1 MSQKLSIIIASAII
15 GAVIGIN
22 VYITQKVIS
31 YVNGQAMAVKI
42 EQAERE
48 LYRLQE
54 ESHFLY
60 QVCRDQSYERGE
72 SAKECF
78 KIAIYGKEI

>member
-1 MSQKLSIIIASAII
+1 MNQKLSIIIASA
-15 GAVIGIN
+15 VIGSVIVVN
-22 VYITQKVIS
+22 VYVVHKVIA
-31 YVNGQAMAVKI
+31 YVNWQAMDAKI

-48 LYRLQE
+48 ISRLQD

-72 SAKECF
+72 SATECF
-78 KIAIYGKEI
+78 KIAIYEK